1 MKIRENHFKILLNT
15 QYPYQE
21 NALNSIPEVL
31 SNVKVKQI
39 IITAGEIK
47 KAIGTLKSRKA
58 PGSDQMTA
66 DKLKS
71 LGLRI
76 MEILK
81 KIFQRV
87 LSTED
92 TPRPFLKMLVT
103 QVFKKVDSC
112 KPENYRALALLPT
125 PGKVLIKSLLKI
137 SEKKQEHFLVTR
149 SIDSYHTEES
159 LIQSS
164 LLGRSCKKPVKEVL
178 NYSSILLI
186 LKAHVAKSR
195 ERQCVKR

>member
-1 MKIRENHFKILLNT
+1 MKIRENHFKILLNA

-92 TPRPFLKMLVT
+92 TP
-103 QVFKKVDSC
+103 
-112 KPENYRALALLPT
+112 
-125 PGKVLIKSLLKI
+125 
-137 SEKKQEHFLVTR
+137 
-149 SIDSYHTEES
+149 
-159 LIQSS
+159 
-164 LLGRSCKKPVKEVL
+164 
-178 NYSSILLI
+178 
-186 LKAHVAKSR
+186 
-195 ERQCVKR
+195 

>member
-1 MKIRENHFKILLNT
+1 MKIRENHFKIILNT

-21 NALNSIPEVL
+21 NTLNSIPEVL

-92 TPRPFLKMLVT
+92 TP
-103 QVFKKVDSC
+103 
-112 KPENYRALALLPT
+112 
-125 PGKVLIKSLLKI
+125 
-137 SEKKQEHFLVTR
+137 
-149 SIDSYHTEES
+149 
-159 LIQSS
+159 
-164 LLGRSCKKPVKEVL
+164 
-178 NYSSILLI
+178 
-186 LKAHVAKSR
+186 
-195 ERQCVKR
+195 